1 MALLKSL
8 LISALGASTLI
19 SASVSSPGDEP
30 QKPIDLGEYVCE
42 HPAYKVLMVSKSPLV
57 IYIKDFITAPE
68 RAHLLKLTEKT
79 FTRSGVTAG
88 NTKSHHSVRTSQS
101 TTAPRDAVVR
111 CIESRALAFQ
121 GYDTPETHLEPL
133 QLVKYGPSERYHY
146 HTDWFTSSSHTQ
158 GLGGNRIS
166 SFFAYVHVANDTMGG
181 GTNFPRLDA
190 PASDKWCQE
199 GIVDC
204 DEKYDNG
211 VTFRPV
217 EGNAIYWENLLSDGR
232 GDERT
237 LHAGLPV
244 LSGGKVGMNI
254 WTRQEP
260 LPEGI
265 RGADL

>member
-1 MALLKSL
+1 MFTCGLFEEKNS
-8 LISALGASTLI
+8 IG
-19 SASVSSPGDEP
+19 SP
-30 QKPIDLGEYVCE
+30 
-42 HPAYKVLMVSKSPLV
+42 HHS
-57 IYIKDFITAPE
+57 
-68 RAHLLKLTEKT
+68 EKT
-79 FTRSGVTAG
+79 FTRSGVTRG
-88 NTKSHHSVRTSQS
+88 NSKSHLSVRTSQS

-133 QLVKYGPSERYHY
+133 QLVKYGPSERYHF

-158 GLGGNRIS
+158 GLGGNRVS

-190 PASDKWCQE
+190 PANDKWCQE

-204 DEKYDNG
+204 DEEWENG

-217 EGNAIYWENLLSDGR
+217 EGNAIYWENLLPDGR

-265 RGADL
+265 KGDDL